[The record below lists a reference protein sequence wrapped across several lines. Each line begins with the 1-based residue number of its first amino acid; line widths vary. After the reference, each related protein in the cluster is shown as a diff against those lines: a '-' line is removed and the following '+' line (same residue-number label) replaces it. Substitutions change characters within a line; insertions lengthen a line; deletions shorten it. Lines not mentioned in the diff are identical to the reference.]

1 MLTYLQN
8 FETFYIPQLLYL
20 VVSLVVGALDVGRWG
35 RWGLLIFGS
44 EIDRGGIR
52 TRDFWVWARRLN
64 QLHHSGKITI
74 IK

>member
-35 RWGLLIFGS
+35 RWGLLISDS
-44 EIDRGGIR
+44 EIDCGGIR
-52 TRDFWVWARRLN
+52 TRDPMDANHVPS
-64 QLHHSGKITI
+64 QLDYAGKYH
-74 IK
+74 